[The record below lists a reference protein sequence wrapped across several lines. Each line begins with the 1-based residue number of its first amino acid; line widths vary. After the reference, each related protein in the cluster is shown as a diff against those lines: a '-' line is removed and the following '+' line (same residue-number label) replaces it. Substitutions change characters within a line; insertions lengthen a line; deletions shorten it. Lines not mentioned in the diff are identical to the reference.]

1 VRTGELDGARADLA
15 IARAESVTIE
25 DVQFA
30 GDLEG
35 VTAQLELEE
44 DRPDIA
50 LEAVDRGYA
59 RIAGGVDP
67 RVVGP
72 LAMYG
77 LRAAADVAVRGRAAR
92 DPAGVEAAVASA
104 NVMLEHYDTAIRNID
119 EPDEM
124 AMREIGWVRA
134 LLHAELA
141 RANGSDDPGVWAA
154 IRPTLAA
161 RPTPYLDAYVAWR
174 QAEATPTGASDE
186 VAAALRDGWRI
197 ARDIGARPLE
207 ARLES
212 LARRRR
218 VELSPA
224 VAAPAHAQAPAD
236 PFGLTAREREILRL
250 LAEGYTNRRIADELF
265 ISESTAGVHVSNILG
280 KLGVASRTEAATMA
294 VRLGLDRPAPDAGE
308 PQEIPPTLR

>member
-1 VRTGELDGARADLA
+1 VRTGDLDGARDDLA
-15 IARAESVTIE
+15 IARAESATIE

-35 VTAQLELEE
+35 VTAELELEE
-44 DRPDIA
+44 DRPDAA

-92 DPAGVEAAVASA
+92 DPAAVAAAVAKA
-104 NVMLEHYDTAIRNID
+104 NGMLAHYDTAIRNID
-119 EPDEM
+119 EPDDM
-124 AMREIGWVRA
+124 ATLEIGWVRA

-141 RANGSDDPGVWAA
+141 RANGADDPGMWAA
-154 IRPTLAA
+154 IRPALAT
-161 RPTPYLDAYVAWR
+161 RPTPYLEAYAAWR
-174 QAEATPTGASDE
+174 QAETTPTGASE
-186 VAAALRDGWRI
+186 AVGAALRDAWRI
-197 ARDIGARPLE
+197 VRDIGARPLQ

-218 VELSPA
+218 IELSPA
-224 VAAPAHAQAPAD
+224 AAAPAPAPRD
-236 PFGLTAREREILRL
+236 PFGLTTREREILRL
-250 LAEGYTNRRIADELF
+250 LADGYTNRRIADELF

-280 KLGVASRTEAATMA
+280 KLGVASRTEAATTA
-294 VRLGLDRPAPDAGE
+294 VRLGLDRPDTGAGE
-308 PQEIPPTLR
+308 PQETAPTLR